1 MAGRMSDAS
10 ILLAS
15 DLDRTILPNGDQP
28 ESRLARPFLRA
39 LAARGE
45 VTLVYVSGRS
55 KTLQQEAIEHW
66 LLPTPRLAIG
76 DVGTTIYEVGPRGW
90 RTVESWHR
98 EIATSW
104 SGRDRGA
111 VADVLGG
118 VDGLEP
124 QPDDQQ
130 SRFKASY
137 FVHSTSRPAGL
148 LEEVR
153 GRLEPEGLD
162 SNLVWSVDEA
172 KSIGLLDVLPAAA
185 SKEHAVRFVIDL
197 LGVETDRTVFAGDS
211 GNDLDALTS
220 GLQAV
225 LVANARDEVRR
236 EAEEMAEARGTRD
249 RLYLASGGFL
259 GMNGNYAAG
268 VLEGAAH
275 FLPEVR
281 EWLRR
286 ATVDPPRES
295 V

>member
-1 MAGRMSDAS
+1 MVDTR

-28 ESRLARPFLRA
+28 ESPRARPFLRA

-55 KTLQQEAIEHW
+55 KTLQQKAIEHW
-66 LLPTPRLAIG
+66 LLPDPRLAIG
-76 DVGTTIYEVGPRGW
+76 DVGTTVYEISPRGW
-90 RTVESWHR
+90 RIVEDWHR

-104 SGRDRGA
+104 DGRDREA
-111 VADVLGG
+111 VAAVLDD
-118 VDGLEP
+118 VDGLDP

-130 SRFKASY
+130 ARFKASY
-137 FVHSTSRPAGL
+137 FVRSTSRPTGL
-148 LEEVR
+148 LEEV
-153 GRLEPEGLD
+153 GARLDRQGLD
-162 SNLVWSVDEA
+162 SNLIWSVDEA
-172 KSIGLLDVLPAAA
+172 EGIGLLDVLPAAA
-185 SKEHAVRFVIDL
+185 SKEHALRFVMGL
-197 LGVETDRTVFAGDS
+197 LGADPGRAVFAGDS

-236 EAEEMAEARGTRD
+236 EAEAMAEARGTRG
-249 RLYLASGGFL
+249 RLYLATGGFL

-268 VLEGAAH
+268 VLEGADH
-275 FLPEVR
+275 FLPEVG

-286 ATVDPPRES
+286 TTLDQRPGAV
-295 V
+295 